1 VQGLSEAVAGDAVRS
16 ACLSLE
22 QPEPRVTQDPYQTL
36 GVSRSASADEIRKAF
51 RKLAKANHPDVNPGN
66 AAAEERFKRVSAAFD
81 ILGDAEKKAKFDRGE
96 IDADG
101 RESMRGFGGGGGPF
115 SGGGGPFGGRSGG
128 RRAGPGGGFGGGGG
142 GGGADFEDIL
152 AEMFGNRAGAGPQGG
167 PGGFGARGPVKGDDL
182 RLRLEIDLEEAIK
195 GGPKRI
201 SLPSGAT
208 LDLTIPPAARE
219 GQVLRLRGKGE
230 AGRLGGPAGDALIE
244 LALRPHPLYRRD
256 GADLTMDLPISVPD
270 AILGARVD
278 APTPDGPVSLTV
290 PPRANSGQ
298 TLRLK
303 GRGAIDAQGK
313 RGDLL
318 ARLVVML
325 PDMPDDAL
333 EAFAKEWRDKR
344 PYQPRRKG

>member
-1 VQGLSEAVAGDAVRS
+1 
-16 ACLSLE
+16 
-22 QPEPRVTQDPYQTL
+22 VTQDPYQIL
-36 GVSRSASADEIRKAF
+36 GVSRSASADDIRKAF

-81 ILGDAEKKAKFDRGE
+81 ILGDPEKKTKFDRGE

-101 RESMRGFGGGGGPF
+101 RESMRGFGGGSPF
-115 SGGGGPFGGRSGG
+115 GGGGSPFGARNAG
-128 RRAGPGGGFGGGGG
+128 RRAGPGGGPGGGAGAGFGGG
-142 GGGADFEDIL
+142 DFDDIL
-152 AEMFGNRAGAGPQGG
+152 AEMFGNRAGAGAGPQ
-167 PGGFGARGPVKGDDL
+167 GGFGARGPVKGDDL

-208 LDLTIPPAARE
+208 LDLTIPAAARD
-219 GQVLRLRGKGE
+219 GQTLRLRGKGE
-230 AGRLGGPAGDALIE
+230 AGRQGGPTGDALIE
-244 LALRPHPLYRRD
+244 LAIRPHPLYRRD
-256 GADLTMDLPISVPD
+256 GADLSMDLPISVPD

-290 PPRANSGQ
+290 PPRANAGQ

-303 GRGAIDAQGK
+303 GRGATDAQGR

-333 EAFAKEWRDKR
+333 EAFAREWRDKR
-344 PYQPRRKG
+344 PYQPRRKV